1 MNVYETA
8 LLCLVGVTGCLVYGL
23 SKHASTDTKIAAPSV
38 RAQARTLHQAETHK
52 AGSLRRLS
60 LKGFQS
66 EQNETAKVVSVTPAP
81 ALIPRKTASVPNIA
95 PQMPAAIPNATI
107 PPKLVAKPK
116 GQPKP
121 KLGLGPRGV
130 PSKLGQR
137 HGQDRLQPASPDILV
152 PAPETEVKMHSL
164 TLEKAD
170 IAAAELINLSLPQ
183 HAETNELFNRVIQMA
198 ESSPI
203 QPGSRGCGTA
213 VLNTPK
219 SANNVNSVGY
229 RREIT
234 PRIDVGVEYI
244 YKDGCYQNAITPIS
258 SLDMPADD
266 GVNIRFNM
274 RF

>member
-23 SKHASTDTKIAAPSV
+23 SKHATNDKTVALVKNE
-38 RAQARTLHQAETHK
+38 ARTLHQAKAHK

-60 LKGFQS
+60 LDKFQPEHS
-66 EQNETAKVVSVTPAP
+66 ETAKVVSVTPTP
-81 ALIPRKTASVPNIA
+81 ALIPRKTASVPSIA

-107 PPKLVAKPK
+107 SPKLVAKPK

-152 PAPETEVKMHSL
+152 PAPGMELQIHSL
-164 TLEKAD
+164 TLEPPDPAD
-170 IAAAELINLSLPQ
+170 VKLINLSLPQ
-183 HAETNELFNRVIQMA
+183 HAETNELFDRVVQMA
-198 ESSPI
+198 EASPI

-229 RREIT
+229 KREIT
-234 PRIDVGVEYI
+234 PRIDVGVEYV